1 MLGLGLALALP
12 QYKEQQQEKG
22 LHYELQKGS
31 NSYNEGPSQD
41 NNVKTLPSFDA
52 VKEEAEDTKEPEED
66 DQESKK
72 CTPIDTACCLAEHH
86 EKQKGESAGKKAN
99 MIAVK
104 DPFAL
109 TSHLCIV
116 QQYES
121 KVS

>member
-12 QYKEQQQEKG
+12 QYKEKQQEKG

-72 CTPIDTACCLAEHH
+72 CTPIDTACCLDEGAM
-86 EKQKGESAGKKAN
+86 KFKGESAAAIKKKREECKKEGKY
-99 MIAVK
+99 
-104 DPFAL
+104 DCCEGSFC
-109 TSHLCIV
+109 SH
-116 QQYES
+116 E
-121 KVS
+121 